1 MFNAF
6 TKDDDPWGEQDFG
19 AFDHEGER
27 IFWGD
32 RLNDET
38 LKISLRGR
46 RRSPRKQRVAWGHR
60 RIFPKSYAKE
70 RSRQM
75 KGQGLMVPTGLT
87 IRAQR
92 W

>member
-1 MFNAF
+1 MFDAF
-6 TKDDDPWGEQDFG
+6 TEDDDPWGEHDFG

-46 RRSPRKQRVAWGHR
+46 RRSRENNACPGVIAESSQNHTLRPV
-60 RIFPKSYAKE
+60 
-70 RSRQM
+70 
-75 KGQGLMVPTGLT
+75 V
-87 IRAQR
+87 
-92 W
+92 